1 MGRVCA
7 RVEMVMVVGGNS
19 GGGGDGSQFLLISLY
34 NPFIVSLVI
43 LLSFIISMGLA
54 IVHHLFLLM

>member
-1 MGRVCA
+1 MGIVCA

-19 GGGGDGSQFLLISLY
+19 GGGDGSQFLLTSLS

-43 LLSFIISMGLA
+43 LLSFIISMGPV